1 MALPAGSCCPSR
13 LESPVQGCEDIHD
26 NHVWAFC
33 YKYAMLI
40 EEEILMSMTRSHI
53 KCFFF
58 FLVGFDRDP
67 RFRQVEPKLLPGAE
81 PPKDENIT
89 SASIRQPK
97 LWHEDIGKGPQ
108 QAQELSR
115 QMQMTTNPMAFA
127 PQQQQNMVLYHQ
139 QMMMYHAQAQAQ
151 NQPQQV
157 PPQMQVPQQ
166 QQMAGMMPPQQLQH
180 LQQMMQMQQT
190 QQQIPPMGIA
200 PPPVQPGQMTAAQ
213 YQQQQYMGHMNASA
227 GPFMPQQGSQQ
238 GLSAQAQASPQQDQ
252 GQNTGGKF
260 AALGQLP
267 RRRDPRQ

>member
-1 MALPAGSCCPSR
+1 MRRYTRQSCLGLLLQVRNAHRRRNIDEHDALTHKMF
-13 LESPVQGCEDIHD
+13 L
-26 NHVWAFC
+26 
-33 YKYAMLI
+33 
-40 EEEILMSMTRSHI
+40 
-53 KCFFF
+53 

-166 QQMAGMMPPQQLQH
+166 QQMAGMMPPQQLQQ

-200 PPPVQPGQMTAAQ
+200 PPPVQPGQMTAAH